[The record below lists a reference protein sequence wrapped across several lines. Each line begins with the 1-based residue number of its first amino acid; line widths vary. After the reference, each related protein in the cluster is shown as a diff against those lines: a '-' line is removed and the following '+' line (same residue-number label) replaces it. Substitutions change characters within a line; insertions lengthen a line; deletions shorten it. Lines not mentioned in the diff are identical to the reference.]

1 MEAERRFDVVILGGG
16 PAGLS
21 AALML
26 GRACRSVLVLDT
38 AMPRNRFA
46 AHMHG
51 VLGHDGRPPSD
62 LLADGRR
69 EVRGYGGVIEVL
81 AVDAVQQEPDGFVV
95 RAGSQQ
101 FHGRRLVVATGLT
114 DELPQVPGL
123 AARWG
128 SGVSHCPYC
137 DGYEVRGR
145 PLGVLATGHGSGHQA
160 QLLRQWSEALTYFSD
175 DRGTLTDRE
184 RTEMRAR
191 GIAVAESPVV
201 QVLPERSGT
210 GVRVELQDGSAHQLA
225 RLFVVP
231 HVRPNDA
238 VLVGLGAQRF
248 APHRISCV
256 AVDHA
261 GRTSVPGVWAVGNV
275 VDPKANVPMCIGAGA
290 AAGGAI
296 NADLVEEEVAAAAAN
311 AGTRSGAA
319 G

>member
-1 MEAERRFDVVILGGG
+1 MDAERRFDVVVLGAG

-26 GRACRSVLVLDT
+26 GRACRSVLVLDS

-46 AHMHG
+46 SHMHG

-62 LLADGRR
+62 LLQDGRR
-69 EVRGYGGVIEVL
+69 EVRGYGGVIETL
-81 AVDAVQQEPDGFVV
+81 AVDAVHQVPDGFVIV
-95 RAGSQQ
+95 AGSQQ
-101 FHGRRLVVATGLT
+101 FRGRRLVVATGLT

-128 SGVSHCPYC
+128 AGVSHCPYC
-137 DGYEVRGR
+137 DGYEVRNQ

-160 QLLRQWSEALTYFSD
+160 QLLRQWSDSLTYFAD
-175 DRGTLTDRE
+175 DRDELTDRE
-184 RTEMRAR
+184 RAELAAR
-191 GIAVAESPVV
+191 GIDVEQAPVAELAPHR
-201 QVLPERSGT
+201 Q
-210 GVRVELQDGSAHQLA
+210 GVRVVLRDGTVRTVA

-238 VLVGLGAQRF
+238 VLVALGAQRIT
-248 APHRISCV
+248 PHRISFV
-256 AVDHA
+256 TVDHA

-296 NADLVEEEVAAAAAN
+296 NADLVDEEVAAAASRATPPE
-311 AGTRSGAA
+311 GQRHG
-319 G
+319 

>member
-1 MEAERRFDVVILGGG
+1 MNAERRFDVVVLGGG

-26 GRACRSVLVLDT
+26 GRACRSVLVLDS

-62 LLADGRR
+62 LLQDGRQ
-69 EVRGYGGVIEVL
+69 EVRRYGGVIEAA
-81 AVDAVQQEPDGFVV
+81 AVDRVEQAPDGFVV
-95 RAGSQQ
+95 GAGSEQ
-101 FHGRRLVVATGLT
+101 FRGRRLVVATGLT

-137 DGYEVRGR
+137 DGYEVRGQ

-160 QLLRQWSEALTYFSD
+160 QLLRQWSDSLTYFAD
-175 DRGTLTDRE
+175 DRDELTDRDRAE
-184 RTEMRAR
+184 LAAR
-191 GIAVAESPVV
+191 GIDVAEAPVV
-201 QVLPERSGT
+201 ELAPHREGVGVVLRDGT
-210 GVRVELQDGSAHQLA
+210 VRTVA
-225 RLFVVP
+225 RLFIVP

-238 VLVGLGAQRF
+238 VLVDLGAQRIT
-248 APHRISCV
+248 PHRISFV

-296 NADLVEEEVAAAAAN
+296 NADLVDEEVAAAAS
-311 AGTRSGAA
+311 RAA
-319 G
+319 PAEGQRHG